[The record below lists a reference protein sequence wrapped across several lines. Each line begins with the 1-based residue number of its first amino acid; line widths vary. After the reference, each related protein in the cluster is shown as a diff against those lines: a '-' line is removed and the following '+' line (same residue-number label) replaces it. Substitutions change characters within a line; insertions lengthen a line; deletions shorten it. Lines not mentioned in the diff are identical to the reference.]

1 MPAAVITAFTTERAR
16 GFLGRKVPSMT
27 DVRDAERV
35 ANMLAGLC
43 ESLVVSWRQIGRQA
57 GAGAPPDAQVSLD
70 AGDARR
76 SLANRPKNIE
86 YAASQ
91 ISGELVGAIS
101 LLLQAVAT
109 QLRARPLVPLTI
121 WPLVRAELEYAGR
134 VAWLLEPLPGTD
146 AGSRRVARALL
157 EQLSSL
163 QRGKYTASKHSG
175 SLAKQRKRERD
186 DLLSSIKSLFSDVHI
201 PLETP
206 EQIAEWTIG
215 GETMLSLG
223 KANDL
228 FVSLNFTS
236 GKAIYDTLSD
246 HSHPS
251 IMALARQSVAEESE
265 GMTFT
270 SYPPND
276 EVLDFQVRLGC
287 LILYKAAHTILGYH
301 GLDADSL
308 EQWADTVPPHWFSEN

>member
-1 MPAAVITAFTTERAR
+1 
-16 GFLGRKVPSMT
+16 
-27 DVRDAERV
+27 
-35 ANMLAGLC
+35 MLAGFC
-43 ESLVVSWRQIGRQA
+43 ESLVVSWRQIGQQA
-57 GAGAPPDAQVSLD
+57 GAGAPPDAPLSLE
-70 AGDARR
+70 AESVRR
-76 SLANRPKNIE
+76 SLPNRPKNIE
-86 YAASQ
+86 YAALQ

-134 VAWLLEPLPGTD
+134 VAWLLEPLQSSD
-146 AGSRRVARALL
+146 AGSHRVARALL

-163 QRGKYTASKHSG
+163 QREKYTASKYDRP
-175 SLAKQRKRERD
+175 LAKHLKQERD
-186 DLLSSIKSLFSDVHI
+186 ALLKSINSLFSDVST
-201 PLETP
+201 PLDTP

-215 GETMLSLG
+215 GQSMLSLG

-251 IMALARQSVAEESE
+251 VMALARQSVAKESE
-265 GMTFT
+265 GMTFR
-270 SYPPND
+270 SYPPNE

-287 LILYKAAHTILGYH
+287 LILYKAAYTIAGYY
-301 GLDADSL
+301 GLDDDPLRS
-308 EQWADTVPPHWFSEN
+308 WAETVPTHWFNEI